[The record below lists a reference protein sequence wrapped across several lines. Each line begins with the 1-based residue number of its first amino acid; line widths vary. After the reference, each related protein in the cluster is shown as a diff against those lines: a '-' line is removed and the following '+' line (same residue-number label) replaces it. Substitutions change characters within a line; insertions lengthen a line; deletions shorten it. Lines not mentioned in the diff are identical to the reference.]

1 MRLLKNTFI
10 QLRRTFK
17 FIFLIL
23 IGLALICFLVL
34 FIYKPIYNVTL
45 NNEFIGY
52 SEDKSKLQ
60 DRINEYMI
68 NGDNATVAF
77 VEIENM
83 PQYKMTLLK
92 KGNQTNDEE
101 IFNKVIE
108 SGVLYYKYYAIL
120 DSGVE
125 KYYVKTYEECEAI
138 IAGLK
143 EKQSNNKDS
152 VSYTVKYETEMKELT
167 DTGTAIANLY
177 VAKPVVKKANKY
189 KSSGSVNTQKN
200 ISYNYAN
207 LGVNLIRP
215 VGGVITSRFG
225 ARSRGTHTGLDIA
238 TSTGTPIVAA
248 AGGTVTY
255 SGYKGSYGNLLV
267 ISHGNGVTTYYAHC
281 SKLYVSA
288 GATVS
293 QGQQIAAIGNTGN
306 STGPHLHLEVRLNGV
321 ALNPQNYVY

>member
-1 MRLLKNTFI
+1 MT
-10 QLRRTFK
+10 
-17 FIFLIL
+17 
-23 IGLALICFLVL
+23 
-34 FIYKPIYNVTL
+34 
-45 NNEFIGY
+45 
-52 SEDKSKLQ
+52 
-60 DRINEYMI
+60 
-68 NGDNATVAF
+68 NGDNETVAF

-108 SGVLYYKYYAIL
+108 SGVSYYKYYAIL

-215 VGGVITSRFG
+215 VGRVITSRFG
-225 ARSRGTHTGLDIA
+225 SKFFFI
-238 TSTGTPIVAA
+238 TS
-248 AGGTVTY
+248 
-255 SGYKGSYGNLLV
+255 SGVLNLP
-267 ISHGNGVTTYYAHC
+267 SN
-281 SKLYVSA
+281 SDKPVSFF
-288 GATVS
+288 S
-293 QGQQIAAIGNTGN
+293 FK
-306 STGPHLHLEVRLNGV
+306 RL
-321 ALNPQNYVY
+321 

>member
-1 MRLLKNTFI
+1 
-10 QLRRTFK
+10 
-17 FIFLIL
+17 
-23 IGLALICFLVL
+23 
-34 FIYKPIYNVTL
+34 
-45 NNEFIGY
+45 
-52 SEDKSKLQ
+52 
-60 DRINEYMI
+60 
-68 NGDNATVAF
+68 
-77 VEIENM
+77 
-83 PQYKMTLLK
+83 
-92 KGNQTNDEE
+92 
-101 IFNKVIE
+101 
-108 SGVLYYKYYAIL
+108 
-120 DSGVE
+120 
-125 KYYVKTYEECEAI
+125 
-138 IAGLK
+138 
-143 EKQSNNKDS
+143 
-152 VSYTVKYETEMKELT
+152 MKELT
-167 DTGTAIANLY
+167 DTGTAIAKLY

-189 KSSGSVNTQKN
+189 KSSGSVNTQKS

-207 LGVNLIRP
+207 LGINLIRP

-288 GATVS
+288 GTTVS
-293 QGQQIAAIGNTGN
+293 QGQRIAAIGSTGN